1 MAEQSG
7 GLIISMDMTTQK
19 KSSGKAPKTKKRR
32 DAATHPPRK
41 NYKVS
46 KAKAKENKVQCDYT
60 PRTSIAKTRSEEFEC
75 SSVIHADLFAEHV
88 TKIHSR
94 WRMSSL
100 RYTLKKYASLEGYE
114 LLLKARQRAVKKK
127 EYRKKVAAENA
138 RIRRAQEADA
148 LRRKLALE
156 NL

>member
-1 MAEQSG
+1 MSEQGG
-7 GLIISMDMTTQK
+7 GLIISLDMTTK
-19 KSSGKAPKTKKRR
+19 KKSGKAPKTKKKR

-41 NYKVS
+41 NYMVIR
-46 KAKAKENKVQCDYT
+46 ARAKENKVTCDYT
-60 PRTSIAKTRSEEFEC
+60 PRTSLSKQKMEEFEC
-75 SSVIHADLFAEHV
+75 SSTAHAELFAEHV
-88 TKIHSR
+88 TKIHGR

-100 RYTLKKYASLEGYE
+100 RYTLKKYAAADGYE